1 MSIWLERFVL
11 TLLAAL
17 AGATVLTNPWHLDR
31 FQQFTLIVA
40 IVALSLFA
48 ARTIERARTSSV
60 GLLVD
65 SEGVQATSSASN
77 ERPAVQP
84 PNPPGNAPSHPSA
97 GAEERRNLQTP
108 SQVARGIVPTPQVE
122 TISPA
127 QRSTQQPVPSPD
139 LIVDDFIVLDTTLR
153 ARMKLKNYGN
163 AGGEVQLRIESF
175 LAGTPMLVTGERPD
189 VVLIPAGSTKTLD
202 FGPLS
207 PEYATTITSGQKA
220 FEIVVEAGFGAGYK
234 EHGYRYRG
242 MYDVSRGQFNLLEEK
257 RW

>member
-1 MSIWLERFVL
+1 MIWLERFVL

-31 FQQFTLIVA
+31 FQQVTLIVA
-40 IVALSLFA
+40 IIALSLFA
-48 ARTIERARTSSV
+48 ARTIERTRTSSAGIV
-60 GLLVD
+60 VE
-65 SEGVQATSSASN
+65 SQGVPAASSASK
-77 ERPAVQP
+77 ESTAVQSANQP
-84 PNPPGNAPSHPSA
+84 GKAPAKPSTEAEGRPNS
-97 GAEERRNLQTP
+97 EVP
-108 SQVARGIVPTPQVE
+108 SQVARGTTPSTENE
-122 TISPA
+122 TIPQT
-127 QRSTQQPVPSPD
+127 QRSTQQAVSSPD
-139 LIVDDFIVLDTTLR
+139 LLVDDFIVFDATLR

-163 AGGEVQLRIESF
+163 AGAEAKLRIESL
-175 LAGTPMLVTGERPD
+175 LAGTPMLITGERPE

-207 PEYATTITSGQKA
+207 PEDAAAITSGRKA

-242 MYDVSRGQFNLLEEK
+242 IYDVSRGQFNLLEEK